1 MRLAISIA
9 LIAALTSACSLDTSA
24 DPNISPS
31 KKAARAGEGKK
42 AAAPKG
48 GLHVVVYEV
57 SGTAKKADL
66 TWSTPSG
73 IEQEGDAKV
82 PWKKTLKAKDGT
94 PMSISG
100 QNKSGGTI
108 TCTITVDGKKVKTAK
123 SKGLYQIAS
132 CNGLIGF

>member
-1 MRLAISIA
+1 MHFTKIRTAEVLDPAT
-9 LIAALTSACSLDTSA
+9 AAPKKADGTSDG
-24 DPNISPS
+24 
-31 KKAARAGEGKK
+31 KKAAAPK

-57 SGTAKKADL
+57 GGTAKKADL

-82 PWKKTLKAKDGT
+82 PWKKTLKAKDGAA
-94 PMSISG
+94 MSISG

-108 TCTITVDGKKVKTAK
+108 TCTITVDGKKVKAAR